1 MTIEAELTTTWTE
14 KKQREDLFTARAC
27 LENLTNV
34 LIEELDRFDAIKT
47 SGSFDTLPD
56 DLKNTLVRWET
67 AYKDTKVTLM
77 ADSEI
82 VDIYNWRP

>member
-1 MTIEAELTTTWTE
+1 MTTKAELTTTWTE
-14 KKQREDLFTARAC
+14 KKQREELFTARAC

-56 DLKNTLVRWET
+56 ALKQALVRWET
-67 AYKDTKVTLM
+67 AYKDTKAVLM

-82 VDIYNWRP
+82 VNVYQWRP